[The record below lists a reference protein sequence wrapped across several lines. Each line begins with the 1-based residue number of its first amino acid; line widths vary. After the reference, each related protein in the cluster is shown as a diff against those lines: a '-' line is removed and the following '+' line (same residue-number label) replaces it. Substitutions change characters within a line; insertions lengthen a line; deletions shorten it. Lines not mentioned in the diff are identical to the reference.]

1 MRVKQMN
8 NASDFMA
15 IYEDMNPLPT
25 NLAFYDVWADDA
37 RDLWDLQ
44 VGESSQYLE
53 AVLDFRRQCL
63 EESSLISHSRISTTA
78 LNPSTASSALTA
90 STACTD
96 WKWLLT
102 VKQIEQRT
110 AEWYAETRNILTASE
125 IAAIWKGPRTR
136 AALIMSKARE
146 LLEAPSI
153 KRNLAVS
160 RADTGP
166 MYWGVRY

>member
-78 LNPSTASSALTA
+78 L
-90 STACTD
+90 TACTACIT
-96 WKWLLT
+96 LT
-102 VKQIEQRT
+102 T
-110 AEWYAETRNILTASE
+110 
-125 IAAIWKGPRTR
+125 
-136 AALIMSKARE
+136 SKSLR
-146 LLEAPSI
+146 PSHV
-153 KRNLAVS
+153 N
-160 RADTGP
+160 G
-166 MYWGVRY
+166 